1 MLALTELTRHVP
13 SLLPSTPNRLFGMS
27 HNTQQRPLVLVKPK
41 TSVRLGVRK
50 WNELKR
56 GQDLIETIAWATVV
70 FVVSIF
76 LIDGGVKDLSSPVN
90 ILSAVDRLT
99 ALVATDLL
107 LIDTLLVARL
117 PWIDH
122 YYGQD
127 KATVAH
133 KKLGKPILYIVL
145 AHFASSVWQYAIN
158 DSKNVID
165 EFFSMVNI
173 QDLLFA
179 TVAIILMIL
188 VVVTS
193 LNFARK
199 AITYEAWYLVHILAY
214 GSILAAVPHQ
224 FSTGS
229 DIAGKPLAQIY
240 WITLYLFVLV
250 NVVWYRV
257 ARPIIRSARAQLR
270 VAGVV
275 RESSDTASIYLTGK
289 RVASLGGEAG
299 QFYMLRILTPTQW
312 WRPHPFS
319 ISAAPNESFVRF
331 TIGNRGDDTAL
342 LQHVKTG
349 TKVMLEGPYGVF
361 TEERRTKE
369 KVVMLAAGI
378 GIPPLRAMAESMAAR
393 PGDVSIIYRLRDQ
406 GDASLL
412 EEVREIARR
421 RGFHLYILDGK
432 RGVGTSWMNVDEHRR
447 SDLERLKYMVP
458 DVANSDVYICGPSA
472 WTHSVV
478 KTLREAGTEER
489 QIHAEEFAW

>member
-1 MLALTELTRHVP
+1 MEQT
-13 SLLPSTPNRLFGMS
+13 
-27 HNTQQRPLVLVKPK
+27 TQQRPLVLVKPR
-41 TSVRLGVRK
+41 TSIRLGVRK
-50 WNELKR
+50 WNELKL
-56 GQDLIETIAWATVV
+56 GQDIIEILAWATVV
-70 FVVSIF
+70 FVTATF
-76 LIDGGVKDLSSPVN
+76 FIDGGVKDLSSAQN
-90 ILSAVDRLT
+90 IWSAIDRLT

-107 LIDTLLVARL
+107 LIDTMLVARI

-145 AHFASSVWQYAIN
+145 AHFISSVVQYSIS
-158 DSKNVID
+158 DGKNLID
-165 EFFSMVNI
+165 EFFSMITI

-179 TVAIILMIL
+179 TLAIVLMIA

-199 AITYEAWYLVHILAY
+199 AVSYEAWYLVHILGY
-214 GSILAAVPHQ
+214 GSILAAIPHQ

-229 DIAGKPLAQIY
+229 DIAGKPLAQVF
-240 WITLYLFVLV
+240 WITLYLFVLI

-257 ARPIIRSARAQLR
+257 LRPLLRSMRVSLR

-275 RESSDTASIYLTGK
+275 RESSDAVSIYLTGNK
-289 RVASLGGEAG
+289 VARLGGEAG
-299 QFYMLRILTPTQW
+299 QFYMLRILTAAQW

-319 ISAAPNESFVRF
+319 ISAAPNENFVRF
-331 TIGNRGDDTAL
+331 TVGNRGDDTAL
-342 LQHVKTG
+342 LQEIKTG

-369 KVVMLAAGI
+369 KVVLMAAGI
-378 GIPPLRAMAESMAAR
+378 GIPPIRAMAESMAAR
-393 PGDVSIIYRLRDQ
+393 PGDVTIIYRLRDQ
-406 GDASLL
+406 ADASLL

-421 RGFHLYILDGK
+421 RGFRLHILDGK

-447 SDLERLKYMVP
+447 SDIERLQAMAPEIK
-458 DVANSDVYICGPSA
+458 NSDVYICGPTQ

-478 KTLREAGTEER
+478 KTLKQIGAEDRL
-489 QIHAEEFAW
+489 IHAEEFAW

>member
-1 MLALTELTRHVP
+1 MEQ
-13 SLLPSTPNRLFGMS
+13 
-27 HNTQQRPLVLVKPK
+27 NTTQRPLVLVKPK
-41 TSVRLGVRK
+41 TSIRLGVRK
-50 WNELKR
+50 WNELKL
-56 GQDLIETIAWATVV
+56 GQDIIEVLAWATVV
-70 FVVSIF
+70 FVTAIF
-76 LIDGGVKDLSSPVN
+76 FIDGGVKDLSTAQN
-90 ILSAVDRLT
+90 IWSAIDRLT

-107 LIDTLLVARL
+107 LIDTMLVARI

-133 KKLGKPILYIVL
+133 KKLGKPILYLVL
-145 AHFASSVWQYAIN
+145 AHFIASVVQYALADN
-158 DSKNVID
+158 KNLIA
-165 EFFSMVNI
+165 EFFSMITIN
-173 QDLLFA
+173 DLLFA
-179 TVAIILMIL
+179 TLALVLMIL

-224 FSTGS
+224 FSTGN
-229 DIAGKPLAQIY
+229 DIAGKPIAQVY

-257 ARPIIRSARAQLR
+257 LRPIVRSMRVSLR

-275 RESSDTASIYLTGK
+275 RESSDTVSIYLTGNK
-289 RVASLGGEAG
+289 VGSLGGEAG
-299 QFYMLRILTPTQW
+299 QFYMLRVLTPSQW

-331 TIGNRGDDTAL
+331 TVGNRGDDTAL
-342 LQHVKTG
+342 LQHLKTG

-369 KVVMLAAGI
+369 KVVLMAAGI
-378 GIPPLRAMAESMAAR
+378 GVPPIRAMAESMAAR
-393 PGDVSIIYRLRDQ
+393 PGDVTIIYRLRDQ
-406 GDASLL
+406 ADASLL
-412 EEVREIARR
+412 AEVREIARR
-421 RGFHLYILDGK
+421 RGFHLHVLDGK
-432 RGVGTSWMNVDEHRR
+432 RGVGTSWMNADESGR
-447 SDLERLKYMVP
+447 SDSDRLLDMAPAIK
-458 DVANSDVYICGPSA
+458 NSDVYICGPTV

-478 KTLREAGTEER
+478 RTLQNLGTEER